1 MLKATKQ
8 FLLVLALVAT
18 LCVVAIL
25 VAGISQLAEAASAY
39 DARLGPIVAWS
50 LTILFLLLLLWP
62 LVLFLRFPKPLIP
75 PDDPAEQPA
84 YLAALTS
91 RLRTN
96 PLLKGRPLETDDDLG
111 AALEFLARRADE
123 VTEEAATRVF
133 LGTALL
139 QNGRLDALVVLA
151 MQLDLVWKI
160 AAIYHQSPSPR
171 QMGYLYANVGATAFL
186 ASEIEEIDFAEMV
199 QPLVYSSLSGI
210 PGAMAFSS
218 ILVNSLSTGAANAFL
233 TLRVGAV
240 ARLYCEATTSP
251 VRGAVRRSAIAS
263 AAKHLGRI
271 LQRNVTAI
279 ISAFADTARKAAGSG
294 MSKVTDSARSVR
306 DSFISWLR
314 PGTTDPGDRGPSG
327 GSDPKPA

>member
-1 MLKATKQ
+1 
-8 FLLVLALVAT
+8 
-18 LCVVAIL
+18 
-25 VAGISQLAEAASAY
+25 
-39 DARLGPIVAWS
+39 
-50 LTILFLLLLLWP
+50 
-62 LVLFLRFPKPLIP
+62 
-75 PDDPAEQPA
+75 
-84 YLAALTS
+84 
-91 RLRTN
+91 
-96 PLLKGRPLETDDDLG
+96 
-111 AALEFLARRADE
+111 
-123 VTEEAATRVF
+123 
-133 LGTALL
+133 
-139 QNGRLDALVVLA
+139 

-210 PGAMAFSS
+210 PGAIAFSS

-271 LQRNVTAI
+271 LRPARAGQILGLQRI
-279 ISAFADTARKAAGSG
+279 G
-294 MSKVTDSARSVR
+294 TDQDAVGVQ
-306 DSFISWLR
+306 R
-314 PGTTDPGDRGPSG
+314 PGHRRGLDHQFQAVDGQQDGLAQHGGEAQLTTAHPHQDRFDMMRELVAEFEAAQRRVPLQVVKGAEQGRELVGVFRGQAQVADQPFNDRGLVVQGIDVLEKDFAIEPLEQG
-327 GSDPKPA
+327 

>member
-1 MLKATKQ
+1 MLKATRQ

-18 LCVVAIL
+18 LCVIALL
-25 VAGISQLAEAASAY
+25 VAGILELSAAAAVH
-39 DARLGPIVAWS
+39 DARFGQAVLWTLSG
-50 LTILFLLLLLWP
+50 LFALLFLWP
-62 LVLFLRFPKPLIP
+62 LVLFARFPAPLIP
-75 PDDPAEQPA
+75 PDDPAQQPE
-84 YLAALTS
+84 YIAALKA
-91 RLRTN
+91 RLRKN
-96 PLLKGRPLETDDDLG
+96 PLLRGQPLESDEDLV
-111 AALEFLARRADE
+111 AALAVLSRRADE

-139 QNGRLDALVVLA
+139 QNGRLDGLVVLA

-160 AAIYHQSPSPR
+160 AAIFHQSPSPR

-186 ASEIEEIDFAEMV
+186 ATEIEEIDFAEMV

-218 ILVNSLSTGAANAFL
+218 ILVNSLSSGAANAFL

-279 ISAFADTARKAAGSG
+279 MSGMAGTARKAAGSG
-294 MSKVTDSARSVR
+294 MTRVADGARSVR
-306 DSFISWLR
+306 DSLMSWLKAE
-314 PGTTDPGDRGPSG
+314 TDDPGDGTPPE
-327 GSDPKPA
+327 GSDPSPA